1 MHEYYMLNKPAGYIT
16 AKKDDK
22 HRVVMEFFNDM
33 ENKELHP
40 VGRLDIDTEGLLL
53 ITDDGK
59 WNQMLMNPESHV
71 EKEYFFWALGE
82 LNNEIIECIKNGVCF
97 KGDKS
102 DEKSYSGRVV
112 IDEVSTLDEIPDY
125 AKGKRYNIVR
135 KNKGE
140 EKIVSGYITITEG
153 KKRQVKR
160 MLKAVGCYVIYLK
173 RVRIGNLRLD
183 KSLKT
188 GEFRPLTE
196 EEYKNLTNP

>member
-112 IDEVSTLDEIPDY
+112 IDEVSTTLKLNESDDEFFKAWAIACSLPPPPTTIIFIFIPPIIY
-125 AKGKRYNIVR
+125 SILFYLVI
-135 KNKGE
+135 
-140 EKIVSGYITITEG
+140 
-153 KKRQVKR
+153 
-160 MLKAVGCYVIYLK
+160 ML
-173 RVRIGNLRLD
+173 
-183 KSLKT
+183 
-188 GEFRPLTE
+188 F
-196 EEYKNLTNP
+196 NPF